1 MYQFLDISKKVA
13 IKNMEYNDTNSTY
26 IFYTSFEYT
35 SRVTLCM
42 SGLYHHNFFT
52 LVLLGRRVGVAR
64 ALPRTQ
70 AIQRLLIFGLELVD
84 LGFEL
89 LHPPMVGF
97 CCDCVSLSV
106 SLRCLRKFAVSRLEL
121 LDLHVKSILLLLR
134 LFKIVSQLIHTRCH
148 GVSSLTLSVTPI
160 GHSVSSLTLMTFQR
174 SHVQLLAQQLLIC
187 DFQSVDLTLANL

>member
-52 LVLLGRRVGVAR
+52 LVLL

-97 CCDCVSLSV
+97 CCACVSLSV

-160 GHSVSSLTLMTFQR
+160 GHSVSSLTLMTFQC